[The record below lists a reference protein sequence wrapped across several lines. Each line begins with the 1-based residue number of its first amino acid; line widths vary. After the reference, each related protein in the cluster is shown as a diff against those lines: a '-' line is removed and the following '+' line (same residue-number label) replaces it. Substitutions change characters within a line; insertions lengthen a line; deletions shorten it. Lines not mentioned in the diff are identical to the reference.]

1 MFLTTRHFAF
11 RQARCCLTPS
21 QTFHRQHQSAF
32 VRILSSLAVLE
43 QREGK
48 LQTASL
54 SAVTAAQKLG
64 GPITAF
70 VAGSQVRSVAE
81 EAAKIKGIEKIIMVE
96 NAIYEKVCS
105 YNLPGS
111 DQAWLLLILFQALP
125 ENYAPLLAENI
136 KKEGYTHILAGHS
149 AFGKN
154 LMPRVSALL
163 DVQQISDITG
173 IEDENSEIDQSS

>member
-1 MFLTTRHFAF
+1 MDPAPTEYKMLLTTRHSSF
-11 RQARCCLTPS
+11 RQARCCLIQS
-21 QTFHRQHQSAF
+21 KTFYRKHQSAF
-32 VRILSSLAVLE
+32 VRVLSSLAVLE

-96 NAIYEKVCS
+96 NGMYDRVC
-105 YNLPGS
+105 
-111 DQAWLLLILFQALP
+111 LLCPIRF
-125 ENYAPLLAENI
+125 
-136 KKEGYTHILAGHS
+136 
-149 AFGKN
+149 
-154 LMPRVSALL
+154 
-163 DVQQISDITG
+163 
-173 IEDENSEIDQSS
+173 